1 TQPVSSAGPTTGTST
16 AQQGISSS
24 DGTVS
29 LEQELP
35 RRWSRRLVGGL
46 LTVLSVLVLSGIVWF
61 NPALLEQWSLIGTGT
76 GFCKRGA
83 PLSAQQ
89 QQQIDGLWMAIE
101 INLDPDI
108 ERLVSPPVSNAAYGL
123 QEVLKIDPCNERARQ
138 QLNELPA
145 RVLAQI
151 QARRAE
157 GQTAAALA
165 LARAGLGFFPDDTEL
180 QRMQQE
186 LE

>member
-1 TQPVSSAGPTTGTST
+1 
-16 AQQGISSS
+16 
-24 DGTVS
+24 
-29 LEQELP
+29 
-35 RRWSRRLVGGL
+35 
-46 LTVLSVLVLSGIVWF
+46 
-61 NPALLEQWSLIGTGT
+61 
-76 GFCKRGA
+76 
-83 PLSAQQ
+83 
-89 QQQIDGLWMAIE
+89 
-101 INLDPDI
+101 DI